1 KMDKKCI
8 KKLKDLIQNVVLP
21 DVEDY
26 IDDIFEEITDNK
38 NASDDNSKE
47 LEDMQE
53 MRKEFQAILKDI
65 ENDDLDQDECAELFD
80 EISLMIKEE
89 ESK

>member
-1 KMDKKCI
+1 MDKKCI